1 MKGTMITAEVDM
13 VVEEAT
19 IIIVVSMEIVIP
31 AEVTIMTEV
40 MGIQIGVVKTI
51 KTILTVVVEEEAM
64 EIRTKVIKVTIIV
77 AEEEETVEDTLQ
89 EVTTANR
96 TNRDRTMVEVIIH
109 PIINVIKNKN
119 IVMPKNCKFIE
130 CVVE

>member
-1 MKGTMITAEVDM
+1 MKGPMIMAEVDM
-13 VVEEAT
+13 VVEEGT

-51 KTILTVVVEEEAM
+51 KTILTVVEEVAM
-64 EIRTKVIKVTIIV
+64 EIRTKEIKVTIIV

>member
-1 MKGTMITAEVDM
+1 MIMAEVDM
-13 VVEEAT
+13 VVEEGT

-51 KTILTVVVEEEAM
+51 KTILTVVEEVVM
-64 EIRTKVIKVTIIV
+64 EIRTKEIKVTIIV

>member
-1 MKGTMITAEVDM
+1 MIMAEVDM
-13 VVEEAT
+13 VVEEGT

-51 KTILTVVVEEEAM
+51 KTILTVVEEVAM
-64 EIRTKVIKVTIIV
+64 EIRTKEIKVTIIV

>member
-1 MKGTMITAEVDM
+1 MIMAEVDM
-13 VVEEAT
+13 VVEEGT

>member
-1 MKGTMITAEVDM
+1 MITAEVDM

-64 EIRTKVIKVTIIV
+64 EIRTKEIKVTIIV

>member
-1 MKGTMITAEVDM
+1 M
-13 VVEEAT
+13 VVEEGT

-51 KTILTVVVEEEAM
+51 KTILTVVEEVAM
-64 EIRTKVIKVTIIV
+64 EIRTKEIKVTIIV